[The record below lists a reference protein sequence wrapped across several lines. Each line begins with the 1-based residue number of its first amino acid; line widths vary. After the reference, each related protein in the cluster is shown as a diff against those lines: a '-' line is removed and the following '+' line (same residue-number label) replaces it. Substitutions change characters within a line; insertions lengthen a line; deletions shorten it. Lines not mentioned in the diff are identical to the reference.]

1 MQNGVVTRWFV
12 EKGFGFLAPHGGGEH
27 VFVHRSGLVGAD
39 CLAAGDHV
47 AFETEYD
54 AFRHKT
60 KAVNCRR
67 APVVNGPPPGASTP
81 AESALALAWQQ
92 HATRAAANHFLELSG
107 QLPNASSAEF
117 IETFVANSSAG
128 RPFLVVSEN
137 QLVASV
143 RAPDRAEFQNLWQL
157 VVAYVQRL
165 EAAGAV
171 MVADF
176 EGEMLG
182 HGGELTLAAL
192 QQSYVFDRVAT
203 PYLEAVQP
211 LGLLVDLRNL
221 TCVDI
226 IKRIM
231 ESMTITKLM
240 WGANCDCQSLMYQ
253 KVPIPLDIKPSRLVD
268 IQLAFSP
275 PERRLSMKNMLEQVP
290 RALLANVPEKEQI
303 DWDYFHSG
311 NCRALAFPL
320 SDRNAAYAMD
330 DVLRIEAIVQSQ
342 GAPSEFYVS
351 ACIATEDSLAEI
363 RADPYGLNALKVRFH
378 WFEKYDGVKRTVA
391 AVALVRHILSLQ
403 ARGADLGCEADIVS
417 RIERAASYELSAA
430 GVVVP
435 ADLSFTGDELGRA
448 PDQLS

>member
-1 MQNGVVTRWFV
+1 
-12 EKGFGFLAPHGGGEH
+12 
-27 VFVHRSGLVGAD
+27 
-39 CLAAGDHV
+39 
-47 AFETEYD
+47 
-54 AFRHKT
+54 
-60 KAVNCRR
+60 VNCSR
-67 APVVNGPPPGASTP
+67 APVVDAPPPAASTP
-81 AESALALAWQQ
+81 AESALAWAWQQ

-107 QLPNASSAEF
+107 RLPDESAAEF
-117 IETFVANSSAG
+117 LETFVANSSAG
-128 RPFLVVSEN
+128 RPFLVVSES

-143 RAPDRAEFQNLWQL
+143 RAPDQEQFQSLWQL
-157 VVAYVQRL
+157 VVAYVQGL

-176 EGEMLG
+176 EGEIGG

-192 QQSYVFDRVAT
+192 QQSYVFDRVAI
-203 PYLEAVQP
+203 PYLGAVQP
-211 LGLLVDLRNL
+211 LGLLVDLRNV

-226 IKRIM
+226 IKSIM
-231 ESMTITKLM
+231 ESMNITKLM

-253 KVPIPLDIKPSRLVD
+253 KVPISLDIQPSRLVD

-275 PERRLSMKNMLEQVP
+275 AERRLSMKNMLEQVP

-311 NCRALAFPL
+311 NCRALVFPL

-351 ACIATEDSLAEI
+351 ACIATEDSIAEI
-363 RADPYGLNALKVRFH
+363 RADPYGLNALKVRH
-378 WFEKYDGVKRTVA
+378 QWFERYEGVKKTVA
-391 AVALVRHILSLQ
+391 AVALMRHILSLRV
-403 ARGADLGCEADIVS
+403 RGAQLGCDANLVNRVEH
-417 RIERAASYELSAA
+417 AASAELSTA

-435 ADLSFTGDELGRA
+435 ADLSFTSDKLGRA